1 MSADREHI
9 DPITAERL
17 IRGARGGSPVGSDR
31 LAELLA
37 AATYP
42 PSRGELTGE
51 EAAVTAFRAARLA
64 STPES
69 RRKPMLK
76 TALAKLATAKV
87 AIVLA
92 AVGGGGVALAAGSGH
107 LPGATTDH
115 HASDR
120 PTGSA
125 SGSAH
130 ASGGHGSPS
139 AAAHSSAAAA
149 ESAAA
154 DRSATPNGS
163 PSPNLRGLC
172 TAFNA
177 GVGDNPG
184 KALDDPA
191 FTVLI
196 TTAGGKDKVADFCTG
211 LLATRAG
218 TVSAHPGASHGAPST
233 HPGEALSSHPSG
245 PQQTPSHPEPMPT
258 HTH

>member
-1 MSADREHI
+1 
-9 DPITAERL
+9 
-17 IRGARGGSPVGSDR
+17 
-31 LAELLA
+31 
-37 AATYP
+37 
-42 PSRGELTGE
+42 
-51 EAAVTAFRAARLA
+51 
-64 STPES
+64 
-69 RRKPMLK
+69 MLK

-107 LPGATTDH
+107 LPGAGTTDH
-115 HASDR
+115 HANR
-120 PTGSA
+120 PTSSVTGS
-125 SGSAH
+125 SH
-130 ASGGHGSPS
+130 ASGGHGSPG
-139 AAAHSSAAAA
+139 AAAHGSGAAA

-154 DRSATPNGS
+154 GRSATPNGS

-172 TAFNA
+172 TAFHA

-184 KALDDPA
+184 KALDNPA

-211 LLATRAG
+211 LLATPAG
-218 TVSAHPGASHGAPST
+218 TVSAHPGAPHGAPST

-245 PQQTPSHPEPMPT
+245 PDQTPGHPELRPT

>member
-1 MSADREHI
+1 MSDDRQRV
-9 DPITAERL
+9 DAITAQRL
-17 IRGARGGSPVGSDR
+17 IHGARGGSPVGSDR

-37 AATYP
+37 AATFP
-42 PSRGELTGE
+42 PGRGELAGE
-51 EAAVTAFRAARLA
+51 EAAVRAFRAARLE

-107 LPGATTDH
+107 LPGAGTTDH
-115 HASDR
+115 HASR
-120 PTGSA
+120 PASSATGST
-125 SGSAH
+125 H
-130 ASGGHGSPS
+130 ASDSHHSARPAAQGSG
-139 AAAHSSAAAA
+139 AAAGAAAA
-149 ESAAA
+149 G
-154 DRSATPNGS
+154 RSATPNGS

-184 KALDDPA
+184 KALDNPA

-196 TTAGGKDKVADFCTG
+196 TTAGGKDKTAAFCKT
-211 LLATRAG
+211 LLATPAAAAPSHPAG
-218 TVSAHPGASHGAPST
+218 SAHPKPNTHTT
-233 HPGEALSSHPSG
+233 HPTGPAETPNHPDPRPTNPHSH
-245 PQQTPSHPEPMPT
+245 
-258 HTH
+258 

>member
-1 MSADREHI
+1 MSDDRQRV
-9 DPITAERL
+9 DAITAQRL
-17 IRGARGGSPVGSDR
+17 IHGARGGSPVGSDR

-37 AATYP
+37 AATFP
-42 PSRGELTGE
+42 PGRGELAGE
-51 EAAVTAFRAARLA
+51 QAAVSAFRAARLA

-107 LPGATTDH
+107 LPGAGTTDH
-115 HASDR
+115 AAR
-120 PTGSA
+120 PTSSVAGST
-125 SGSAH
+125 H

-139 AAAHSSAAAA
+139 AAAHSSAA
-149 ESAAA
+149 EAAA
-154 DRSATPNGS
+154 AARSATPNGS

-184 KALDDPA
+184 KALDNPA

-196 TTAGGKDKVADFCTG
+196 TTAGGRDKAADYCSA
-211 LLATRAG
+211 LLATPAG
-218 TVSAHPGASHGAPST
+218 KLSAHPDESHGAPSS
-233 HPGEALSSHPSG
+233 HPGEAPSSHPSG
-245 PQQTPSHPEPMPT
+245 PHQTPSHPEPTPT